1 MDSYHILGIN
11 RKTDDSEVRRA
22 YLELVKLFP
31 AERYPEKFSRINEA
45 YNTLKDE
52 ESRIRYYLFNQSPLI
67 TSPFEAVMD
76 NFSML
81 KKRTPLS
88 LDKMKVYLRKCAK

>member
-11 RKTDDSEVRRA
+11 RKTDGSEVRRA